1 MEKLKLMIVEN
12 EERFVSTRYRRRMV
26 MKRGSIGWV
35 IREQDGF
42 L

>member
-1 MEKLKLMIVEN
+1 MEKLKQMIVDN

-26 MKRGSIGWV
+26 MKHGSIGGV